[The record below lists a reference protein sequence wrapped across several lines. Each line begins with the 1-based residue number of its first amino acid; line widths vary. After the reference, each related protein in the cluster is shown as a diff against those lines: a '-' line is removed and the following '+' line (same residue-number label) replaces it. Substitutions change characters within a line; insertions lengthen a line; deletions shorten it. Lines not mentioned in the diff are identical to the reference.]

1 MDPFSDATKTV
12 LVVEADFVE
21 RERLGDAL
29 EAAGYEVLLCAGPL
43 EPDFACIGGREGW
56 CPLLDKADVVV
67 LDLML
72 ESDVVGVGTP
82 SSELLRLYVASGK
95 NVIALGPSDFAR
107 QSNSEGTL
115 VYLPWLPDRLDL
127 VAAVGGLG
135 SATTH

>member
-1 MDPFSDATKTV
+1 MDRFSDAAKTV

-43 EPDFACIGGREGW
+43 EPDYACIGGREGW
-56 CPLLDKADVVV
+56 CPLMDKADVVV

-82 SSELLRLYVASGK
+82 SSELLSLYMASGK
-95 NVIALGPSDFAR
+95 RVVALGPSDFASR
-107 QSNSEGTL
+107 SDAEGTL
-115 VYLPWLPDRLDL
+115 VYLPWLPDRVDL
-127 VAAVGGLG
+127 VATVGRLG
-135 SATTH
+135 SATTR